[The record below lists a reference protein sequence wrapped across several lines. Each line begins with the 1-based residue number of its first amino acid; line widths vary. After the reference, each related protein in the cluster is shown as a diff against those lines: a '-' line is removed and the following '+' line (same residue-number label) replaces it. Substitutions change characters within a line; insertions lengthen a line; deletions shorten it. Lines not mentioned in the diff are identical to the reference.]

1 MNSSYIHYIKKS
13 VIAVAIIYGIGNI
26 LYGLSTTPDQPNTP
40 ETKVVEN
47 TNTAPSHQPTEPPK
61 PLTVDIFP
69 RMYTTGEVYARFQEH
84 EFRAKNDFKNCRLM
98 VTGKIKDIGTMT
110 FTKDP
115 VVTLDIPGSDEGL
128 KFIFDDTDSN
138 NDEVAALD
146 IGKSIVIAGRN
157 ARSGSFG
164 GVFLDDSILMSD
176 MISKELHKH
185 RQILVTSGGI
195 FDRVICHK

>member
-1 MNSSYIHYIKKS
+1 MNSSYVHYIKKS

-47 TNTAPSHQPTEPPK
+47 TNSALSHQPTEPSK
-61 PLTVDIFP
+61 PLAIDIFP

-84 EFRAKNDFKNCRLM
+84 EFRATNDFKNCRLM
-98 VTGKIKDIGTMT
+98 VTGKIENIGTVT
-110 FTKDP
+110 FSKKP
-115 VVTLDIPGSDEGL
+115 LVTLSIPGSDEGL
-128 KFIFDDTDSN
+128 KFIFEDTDSN
-138 NDEVAALD
+138 NDEVAALN
-146 IGKSIVIAGRN
+146 IGKTIVIAGRN

-176 MISKELHKH
+176 MISKEPHKQ
-185 RQILVTSGGI
+185 RKILVASDGI
-195 FDRVICHK
+195 FDRVICRR

>member
-40 ETKVVEN
+40 ETNVVEN

-115 VVTLDIPGSDEGL
+115 VVTLDIPGSDDGL
-128 KFIFDDTDSN
+128 KFIFEDTDSN

-157 ARSGSFG
+157 ALSGSFG

-195 FDRVICHK
+195 FDRVIYHK

>member
-1 MNSSYIHYIKKS
+1 MKSPYESYIKKS

-26 LYGLSTTPDQPNTP
+26 LYGLSTTPDPPNTP
-40 ETKVVEN
+40 EKKVVEN
-47 TNTAPSHQPTEPPK
+47 TNTTPSHQPTEPSK
-61 PLTVDIFP
+61 PLPIDIFP

-98 VTGKIKDIGTMT
+98 VTGKIKKIGTVT
-110 FTKDP
+110 FSKKP
-115 VVTLDIPGSDEGL
+115 LVTLSIPDSDEGL
-128 KFIFDDTDSN
+128 KFIFDNTDSN
-138 NDEVAALD
+138 NDEVAALN

-157 ARSGSFG
+157 AHPGSFG

-176 MISKELHKH
+176 MISKELHKQ
-185 RQILVTSGGI
+185 RQILVPSGGI

>member
-1 MNSSYIHYIKKS
+1 MKLPYESYIKKG

-26 LYGLSTTPDQPNTP
+26 LYGLSTTPDPSNTP

-47 TNTAPSHQPTEPPK
+47 TNPPPSHQPTEPSK
-61 PLTVDIFP
+61 PLLIDIFP

-98 VTGKIKDIGTMT
+98 ITGKITDIGTVT
-110 FTKDP
+110 FSKKP
-115 VVTLDIPGSDEGL
+115 LVTLSIPGSDEGL
-128 KFIFDDTDSN
+128 KFIFEDTDSN

-146 IGKSIVIAGRN
+146 IGKPIVIAGRN

-176 MISKELHKH
+176 MLSKELHKQ
-185 RQILVTSGGI
+185 RKILVPNGGI
-195 FDRVICHK
+195 FDRVICRK